1 VEKQRG
7 ALRLAACNMPAR
19 VQGLRVG
26 QALAE
31 ARAIVPLLQ
40 VSEINHNA
48 NKAALLRLAAVCERF
63 TPLVALDGT
72 DGLLL
77 DVTGCAHLHGGEA
90 GLQKALAEVLARRGF
105 TLHQAM
111 ASSFACAHVVARFGR
126 VVNVAPGAELEAVAR
141 FPVAAL
147 ECEAASITAL
157 TRAGLRTIGDLAARP
172 SSVLTARFG
181 SKLVSQLNRVLAR
194 EDARLSPL
202 RPEAELLADALFAEP
217 IRQMDHVMAALSRLV
232 EQLCAEM
239 EKCGLGGRAFEAR
252 FFRADGEVRH
262 LSISTSAPMREAASL
277 SRLFALRIDTLSDP
291 LEAGFGFDGL
301 RLAVLRSE
309 ALGQSQASLD
319 DRKETSQSTADLIN
333 RLAIRFSATRVL
345 GFVARDSH
353 DPLRAAAAVPI
364 GRALC
369 DVAWRSGD
377 DPLPRPLHLFVPPQP
392 IEVMAEVPDGP
403 PIRFRWRKVLHRVRA
418 AEGPERIEGE
428 WWRETGRA
436 VRDYYRVED
445 DDGARFWIFRE
456 GLFTAPAPRWF
467 LHGLFA

>member
-1 VEKQRG
+1 
-7 ALRLAACNMPAR
+7 
-19 VQGLRVG
+19 
-26 QALAE
+26 
-31 ARAIVPLLQ
+31 
-40 VSEINHNA
+40 
-48 NKAALLRLAAVCERF
+48 
-63 TPLVALDGT
+63 
-72 DGLLL
+72 
-77 DVTGCAHLHGGEA
+77 
-90 GLQKALAEVLARRGF
+90 
-105 TLHQAM
+105 
-111 ASSFACAHVVARFGR
+111 
-126 VVNVAPGAELEAVAR
+126 
-141 FPVAAL
+141 
-147 ECEAASITAL
+147 
-157 TRAGLRTIGDLAARP
+157 
-172 SSVLTARFG
+172 
-181 SKLVSQLNRVLAR
+181 
-194 EDARLSPL
+194 
-202 RPEAELLADALFAEP
+202 
-217 IRQMDHVMAALSRLV
+217 
-232 EQLCAEM
+232 
-239 EKCGLGGRAFEAR
+239 
-252 FFRADGEVRH
+252 
-262 LSISTSAPMREAASL
+262 
-277 SRLFALRIDTLSDP
+277 
-291 LEAGFGFDGL
+291 
-301 RLAVLRSE
+301 
-309 ALGQSQASLD
+309 LGQSQASLD

-345 GFVARDSH
+345 GFVARDRH